1 MSAPAVALP
10 PDEPDVAADRRL
22 PENVRRANAYRF
34 AVAQAKDLGI
44 PLRHREQWALAR
56 TLEGRL

>member
-10 PDEPDVAADRRL
+10 PAEPDAAASHRL

-44 PLRHREQWALAR
+44 PLRHVDQCLAR
-56 TLEGRL
+56 TLKGRL